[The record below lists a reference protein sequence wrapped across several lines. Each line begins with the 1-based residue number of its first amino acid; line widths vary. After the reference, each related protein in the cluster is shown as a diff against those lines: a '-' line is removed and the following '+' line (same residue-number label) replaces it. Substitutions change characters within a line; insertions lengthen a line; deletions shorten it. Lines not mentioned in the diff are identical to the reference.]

1 MSVLILED
9 NRQILNVLEELVMS
23 VAEDE
28 KVYATDNVGEA
39 YKIAMETSI
48 DVFLLDIILY
58 TDKKGDT
65 SGMQYAQSMRKLER
79 YRFTP
84 IIFITSLED
93 PEMYA
98 LRDLH
103 AFGYI
108 EKPFAPS
115 QVENLLRDALHFK
128 TQKEKDA
135 MMFFRKDGILYP
147 VKCNRV
153 IYMELIKRKICIHM
167 KNGDV
172 LSIPYKSFR
181 EIMEEA
187 NYEKFVQCSRN
198 CVINIDYIK
207 NIDKTN
213 RFITL
218 EGTKTAVEMGGTFI
232 KKRCWGAG
240 IMIISLLYVVF
251 EAIAVLLLLHTLY
264 GKKICW
270 NIYSI
275 AFVVIDYILMLATK
289 LFGVNQNLSVII
301 YIILI
306 VYCFVEFKS
315 TIKQMIIN
323 MILLA
328 VIMMGIQLAALLIL
342 GLVENIISG
351 HEDILLVITNLI
363 IITVTIA
370 IYKKV
375 DLHKISISFE
385 KNRNTVLVIL
395 LLESTLILFVI
406 FEYKNAYG
414 KVQEQYAVIG
424 GILVFIVIL
433 CIHALLYKIK
443 YQEKQAELEAYKTY
457 SAAFSDLITQIR
469 ARQHEFDNH
478 ISALCNLHYICKD
491 YDELVSEQS
500 KYAKDV
506 ISNNRFH
513 RLLVSGNPVIAGFLY
528 GKLSSIQE
536 QGIEVTYT
544 FHISEFTSKIPV
556 YLVVELIGNLL
567 KNAVEAV
574 KTQRG

>member
-1 MSVLILED
+1 
-9 NRQILNVLEELVMS
+9 
-23 VAEDE
+23 
-28 KVYATDNVGEA
+28 
-39 YKIAMETSI
+39 
-48 DVFLLDIILY
+48 
-58 TDKKGDT
+58 
-65 SGMQYAQSMRKLER
+65 
-79 YRFTP
+79 
-84 IIFITSLED
+84 
-93 PEMYA
+93 
-98 LRDLH
+98 
-103 AFGYI
+103 
-108 EKPFAPS
+108 
-115 QVENLLRDALHFK
+115 
-128 TQKEKDA
+128 
-135 MMFFRKDGILYP
+135 
-147 VKCNRV
+147 
-153 IYMELIKRKICIHM
+153 
-167 KNGDV
+167 
-172 LSIPYKSFR
+172 
-181 EIMEEA
+181 
-187 NYEKFVQCSRN
+187 
-198 CVINIDYIK
+198 
-207 NIDKTN
+207 
-213 RFITL
+213 
-218 EGTKTAVEMGGTFI
+218 
-232 KKRCWGAG
+232 
-240 IMIISLLYVVF
+240 MIISLLYVVF

-370 IYKKV
+370 KYKTV

-574 KTQRG
+574 KTQQVEKQIHLSCTENENEFCLGVRNRSEKIPFDEMSRFFEKGYSSKGSGRGLGLYNVKEICEKYGVDIVCDNTEIDDKNWFFIELHIKKSDETNLRNKSEKVSK

>member
-1 MSVLILED
+1 
-9 NRQILNVLEELVMS
+9 
-23 VAEDE
+23 
-28 KVYATDNVGEA
+28 
-39 YKIAMETSI
+39 
-48 DVFLLDIILY
+48 
-58 TDKKGDT
+58 
-65 SGMQYAQSMRKLER
+65 
-79 YRFTP
+79 
-84 IIFITSLED
+84 
-93 PEMYA
+93 
-98 LRDLH
+98 
-103 AFGYI
+103 
-108 EKPFAPS
+108 
-115 QVENLLRDALHFK
+115 
-128 TQKEKDA
+128 
-135 MMFFRKDGILYP
+135 
-147 VKCNRV
+147 
-153 IYMELIKRKICIHM
+153 
-167 KNGDV
+167 
-172 LSIPYKSFR
+172 
-181 EIMEEA
+181 
-187 NYEKFVQCSRN
+187 
-198 CVINIDYIK
+198 
-207 NIDKTN
+207 
-213 RFITL
+213 
-218 EGTKTAVEMGGTFI
+218 
-232 KKRCWGAG
+232 
-240 IMIISLLYVVF
+240 MIISLLYVVF

-536 QGIEVTYT
+536 QGTGNRGDLYFPYIR
-544 FHISEFTSKIPV
+544 V
-556 YLVVELIGNLL
+556 Y
-567 KNAVEAV
+567 
-574 KTQRG
+574 Q